1 MKIKDIAKA
10 MKEIDFCMMT
20 TVDERGTLYSR
31 PMSNNSQVEF
41 NGDTYFFTLEET
53 EKRHNIKQNPRVSLT
68 YQGNDNLFI
77 QVFGEASLEQ
87 EKEKMKQYW
96 NKDLNAWFKDGI
108 NTDGLCMIHVK
119 AKWVEFW
126 KNELNERIN
135 LSK

>member
-20 TVDERGTLYSR
+20 TVDENGTLYSR

-41 NGDTYFFTLEET
+41 DGDTYFFTLEET
-53 EKRHNIKQNPRVSLT
+53 EKRQNIKQNPRVSLT

-77 QVFGEASLEQ
+77 QVFGKASLVQ

-96 NKDLNAWFKDGI
+96 NKDLNAWFKDGLS
-108 NTDGLCMIHVK
+108 TEGLCMIHVK

-126 KNELNERIN
+126 KNEHNERIN
-135 LSK
+135 L